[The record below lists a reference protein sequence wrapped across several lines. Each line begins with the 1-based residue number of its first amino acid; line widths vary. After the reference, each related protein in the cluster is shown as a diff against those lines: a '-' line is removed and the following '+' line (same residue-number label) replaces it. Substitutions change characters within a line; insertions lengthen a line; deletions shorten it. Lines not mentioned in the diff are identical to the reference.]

1 MKKRFIKEKKID
13 NDWRKRVITNYIND
27 KYEKDSCLMKDI
39 IKDDEEQ
46 FNNQL
51 TEYYNEMNNIKEYI
65 SNETQEEIK
74 KRKQK
79 IYINLDTLKMLKYS
93 KPETISINYIKI
105 TTKIK
110 LN

>member
-1 MKKRFIKEKKID
+1 M
-13 NDWRKRVITNYIND
+13 RKRVITNYTND

-79 IYINLDTLKMLKYS
+79 IYINLDTLKMLKIVNQ
-93 KPETISINYIKI
+93 KQFLLITLKI
-105 TTKIK
+105 MMKIK

>member
-13 NDWRKRVITNYIND
+13 NDWRKRVITNYTND

-79 IYINLDTLKMLKYS
+79 IYINLDTLKMLKIVNQ
-93 KPETISINYIKI
+93 KQFLLITLKI
-105 TTKIK
+105 MMKIK

>member
-1 MKKRFIKEKKID
+1 
-13 NDWRKRVITNYIND
+13 
-27 KYEKDSCLMKDI
+27 MKDI

-79 IYINLDTLKMLKYS
+79 IYINLDTLKMLKIVNQ
-93 KPETISINYIKI
+93 KQFLLITLKI
-105 TTKIK
+105 MMKIK

>member
-1 MKKRFIKEKKID
+1 
-13 NDWRKRVITNYIND
+13 
-27 KYEKDSCLMKDI
+27 MKDI

-79 IYINLDTLKMLKYS
+79 IYINLDTLKMLKIVNQ
-93 KPETISINYIKI
+93 KQFLLITLKI